1 MYHGPKADL
10 LKKLDVYVEDT
21 IPSSPKSAL
30 VIDMAHI
37 IHAKSFADIETFGD
51 FALAVYFTL
60 ERLGEDYD
68 RWDLVFDQYKNNSL
82 KAATRKQRGSGS
94 LYKFTED
101 TPLPKKM
108 QETFLKNA
116 ENKNELN
123 LFLAKQM
130 IKLHRGA
137 KTLVATFKDSV
148 LVLPSIQSAPL
159 HSSSIGTC
167 QSEEADQR
175 VVRHALQ
182 CMSDANGFD
191 KVVVRTGDTDVVV
204 LCARYVA
211 MTFGEETPKQI
222 YVHMVST
229 NSHRLF
235 NIKEVVKGLGVDVC
249 LALSWFYAF
258 TGCDTVS
265 SFYGK

>member
-1 MYHGPKADL
+1 
-10 LKKLDVYVEDT
+10 
-21 IPSSPKSAL
+21 
-30 VIDMAHI
+30 MAHI

-108 QETFLKNA
+108 QETFLKNV
-116 ENKNELN
+116 ENKNGLN

-148 LVLPSIQSAPL
+148 LVLPSIQSAPV

-167 QSEEADQR
+167 QSEEAYQ
-175 VVRHALQ
+175 L
-182 CMSDANGFD
+182 
-191 KVVVRTGDTDVVV
+191 
-204 LCARYVA
+204 
-211 MTFGEETPKQI
+211 
-222 YVHMVST
+222 
-229 NSHRLF
+229 
-235 NIKEVVKGLGVDVC
+235 
-249 LALSWFYAF
+249 
-258 TGCDTVS
+258 
-265 SFYGK
+265 